1 MGCSAIVEGKVPTR
15 CPAGYQIG
23 GVLMN
28 ASCAYDLLCCPTLCC
43 EAHFMV
49 SPCKLYKLK
58 QQSLFCAFLKAQMPD
73 HHLLNGLFSH
83 GGREKYPPL
92 PLTLKSLGFF
102 LPVQHLGFSTPPPR
116 KITSRYPRKLKFKG
130 LIAYIMFY
138 KICKFENLTITNDI
152 ITKNNGK
159 IWYVTLTSIKFDPD
173 NQDI

>member
-1 MGCSAIVEGKVPTR
+1 MFYKICKFENLTIINDIITKNNGKVWYVTLTS
-15 CPAGYQIG
+15 IKF
-23 GVLMN
+23 
-28 ASCAYDLLCCPTLCC
+28 DLC
-43 EAHFMV
+43 
-49 SPCKLYKLK
+49 
-58 QQSLFCAFLKAQMPD
+58 
-73 HHLLNGLFSH
+73 
-83 GGREKYPPL
+83 
-92 PLTLKSLGFF
+92 
-102 LPVQHLGFSTPPPR
+102 